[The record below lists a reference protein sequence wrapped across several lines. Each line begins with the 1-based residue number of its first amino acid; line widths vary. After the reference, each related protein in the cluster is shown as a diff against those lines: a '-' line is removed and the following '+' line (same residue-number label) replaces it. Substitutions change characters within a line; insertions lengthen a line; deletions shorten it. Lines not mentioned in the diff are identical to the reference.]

1 MSEDRKKLD
10 AVIGLATI
18 GSSIVGVVSLIAAVM
33 ALVSGEYLGTGMC
46 LTAAALSLGLL
57 ANAVLRA

>member
-10 AVIGLATI
+10 TIIGLATI
-18 GSSIVGVVSLIAAVM
+18 GSSVVGVVSLIAAVL
-33 ALVSGEYLGTGMC
+33 ALASGEYLGMGAC
-46 LTAAALSLGLL
+46 LMAAALSLGLL

>member
-10 AVIGLATI
+10 TVIGLATI
-18 GSSIVGVVSLIAAVM
+18 GSSVVGVASLIAALL
-33 ALVSGEYLGTGMC
+33 ALADGEYVAVGMC
-46 LTAAALSLGLL
+46 LAAAALALGLL

>member
-10 AVIGLATI
+10 IVIGLATV
-18 GSSIVGVVSLIAAVM
+18 GSSVVGVASLIAAIL
-33 ALVSGEYLGTGMC
+33 ALASGEYLAVGMC